1 MCCALLGALGVACGA
16 DAPVTLGAAGVGTNI
31 AAGTGGAS
39 VAPGGAGAGGAQS
52 NAGQSGTATTGNAGS
67 LGGTDSSSSGGTGGA
82 LGGSSAGAGAAGQAS
97 SLPMFPPLLQ
107 GCDISVAHQHADRA
121 LAVNLVDFW
130 NGSQAYLNAVAPSD
144 GKLTGYWTYA
154 QVFDALLDGVE
165 RTGGL
170 HYRGL
175 VGTFYDGRAARGWLV
190 DYYDDE
196 AWMTMALL
204 RAFDLTS
211 DQRYLDTAES
221 IYQDI
226 MTQWDTSCCGTHLG
240 GIWWDKKKS
249 QKATASNGGP
259 VIAGVRLAKRTSK
272 PEYLDFAKQVY
283 GFWMSDMVDQTSW
296 AIYDHLNPD
305 GSRGPGA
312 LTYNHGLMIGAG
324 LELNAA
330 TGEAH
335 YLTESHAF
343 AHYMLAHAVQASSA
357 GPVLNDFG
365 SNCEGDC
372 AAWKGIG
379 YRYLALLFQ
388 KDPTH
393 QDYATLLSDDAK
405 AIWTLARDPATDHFG
420 SIWSGPP
427 PASGGVEKQGSAAMA
442 LNLYALL
449 CGSDPNAVAP
459 RAGSYEA
466 EEATLNHVGLE
477 ATNQGYSGFGYVAA
491 FDKDKQ
497 SLTFEV
503 DVALAGAY
511 ALEWTYAAG
520 AGTASRS
527 VLVAGQP
534 VVAAQAFAATAD
546 WSTWAIAKSTLTLAQ
561 GPNLIELRYDA
572 TKGGAASLNVDKL
585 QVTAL

>member
-1 MCCALLGALGVACGA
+1 MSGGS
-16 DAPVTLGAAGVGTNI
+16 
-31 AAGTGGAS
+31 GAS
-39 VAPGGAGAGGAQS
+39 ATTSGAGGSPA
-52 NAGQSGTATTGNAGS
+52 NAGQAGSGTSGSAGS
-67 LGGTDSSSSGGTGGA
+67 LGGTEAKGGA
-82 LGGSSAGAGAAGQAS
+82 GGGSSAGSGVGGQTVG
-97 SLPMFPPLLQ
+97 LPQFPPLLQ
-107 GCDISVAHQHADRA
+107 GCDIPAAHQHADRA
-121 LAVNLVDFW
+121 LAVNLLDFW
-130 NGSQAYLNAVAPSD
+130 NGSQQYLNAIAPTD

-165 RTGGL
+165 RTGAL

-211 DQRYLDTAES
+211 DKRYLDTAET
-221 IYQDI
+221 IYKDI
-226 MTQWDTSCCGTHLG
+226 MAGWDTSCCGSHLG
-240 GIWWDKKKS
+240 GIWWDKKHS
-249 QKATASNGGP
+249 SKATASNGGP
-259 VIAGVRLAKRTSK
+259 VIAGVRLAKRTNK
-272 PEYLDFAKQVY
+272 PEYLDFAKQTY
-283 GFWMSDMVDQTSW
+283 AFWMSDMVDQTSW

-324 LELNAA
+324 LELSEA

-335 YLTESHAF
+335 FLTESHAF
-343 AHYMLAHAVQASSA
+343 AHYMISHAVSPSTA

-379 YRYLALLFQ
+379 YRYLALLYQ

-393 QDYATLLSDDAK
+393 QDYATLLSNDAT
-405 AIWTLARDPATDHFG
+405 AIWTLARDPATDRFG

-427 PASGGVEKQGSAAMA
+427 PATGGVEKQGSAAMA

-449 CGSDPNAVAP
+449 CGSDPNAAAP
-459 RAGSYEA
+459 APGVYEA
-466 EEATLNHVGLE
+466 EEATLNHVALE
-477 ATNQGYSGFGYVAA
+477 AMYKGFSGFGYVAA

-497 SLTFEV
+497 GVTF
-503 DVALAGAY
+503 DVAAAKAGSYSLA
-511 ALEWTYAAG
+511 WTYAAG
-520 AGTASRS
+520 AGAATRS
-527 VLVAGQP
+527 VLVAGQA
-534 VVAAQAFAATAD
+534 VVAEQAFPATAD
-546 WSTWAIAKSTLTLAQ
+546 WNSWASAQSTVALVQ
-561 GPNLIELRYDA
+561 GKNQIELRYDA
-572 TKGGAASLNVDKL
+572 AKGGAAPLNIDKL
-585 QVTAL
+585 TVTGP